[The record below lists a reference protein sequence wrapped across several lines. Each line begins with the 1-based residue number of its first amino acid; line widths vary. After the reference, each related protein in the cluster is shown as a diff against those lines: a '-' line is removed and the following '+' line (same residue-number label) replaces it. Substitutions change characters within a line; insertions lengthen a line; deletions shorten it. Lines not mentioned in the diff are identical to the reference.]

1 MKKTIKSIFDE
12 HLAKLRFDQALATHI
27 YRFQVAFVH
36 KNEDHMD
43 FFGGN
48 LLGCHRVTFMMRDFN
63 LFWETLGVDPEP
75 IKRDISEIYFDN
87 NKPLTDF
94 EIASDIFNLTIHY
107 LAHRFVGSKVLA
119 KDKIERVLV
128 DLGLIFNYRTIAN
141 FITKWF
147 TYPVDEK
154 TAQAVHANLSARYLI
169 KRFNTWQEVFSYRAS
184 EMFGPKGLYREYIKN
199 FDDDMSTVKMIND
212 NFNRI
217 KDLVKNIYSVL
228 EVTNANNE
236 RIQTSSKMITDVEGE
251 VVIKDQINHMAIYLG
266 YMQTVVPERN
276 SFIKNELI
284 SIITKVMFTMQVNGF
299 IKSLEWISEHY
310 TRKDH
315 SDAESVVR
323 LSLLESFKFLSEL
336 GDVSRAT
343 RDLSV
348 MLKDLKGCYTS
359 SRSTDKELM
368 ELRDITTKVIVKA
381 TGKSNEQTLAAIR
394 TGVFLYICLRA
405 YTKQHYRE

>member
-1 MKKTIKSIFDE
+1 MNPTIKSVFDE
-12 HLAKLRFDQALATHI
+12 HCSKLRYDQSLATHI

-48 LLGCHRVTFMMRDFN
+48 LLGCHHVTFMTREFN
-63 LFWETLGVDPEP
+63 LFWDAIGIDPEN
-75 IKRDISEIYFDN
+75 IRKDIGEIYYEN

-94 EIASDIFNLTIHY
+94 EIASDVFNLTIHY
-107 LAHRFVGSKVLA
+107 LAHKFVNSKVLA
-119 KDKIERVLV
+119 KDKIERVLI

-169 KRFNTWQEVFSYRAS
+169 KRFNTWQEVFAYRAS
-184 EMFGPKGLYREYIKN
+184 EMFGPKGLYRDYIKT
-199 FDDDMSTVKMIND
+199 FDDDVKTVKMVND

-228 EVTNANNE
+228 ESTNANNE

-266 YMQTVVPERN
+266 YMQHIVPEKN

-284 SIITKVMFTMQVNGF
+284 SIICKVMFTMQINGF
-299 IKSLEWISEHY
+299 MKTLEWISEHY

-315 SDAESVVR
+315 PEGEAVIR

-343 RDLSV
+343 RDLSI

-368 ELRDITTKVIVKA
+368 ELRDITTNVITKA
-381 TGKSNEQTLAAIR
+381 TGKSNEQTIAAIR
-394 TGVFLYICLRA
+394 TGVFLYVCLRA
-405 YTKQHYRE
+405 YTKNHYRE